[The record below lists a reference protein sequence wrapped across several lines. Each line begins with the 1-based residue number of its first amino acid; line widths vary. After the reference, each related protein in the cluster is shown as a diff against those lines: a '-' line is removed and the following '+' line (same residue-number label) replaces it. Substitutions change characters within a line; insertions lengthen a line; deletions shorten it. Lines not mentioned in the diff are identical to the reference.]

1 MGLFKRK
8 RHDDDETSDFVE
20 PEQAVGDETGEEAA
34 GDGGEAPGDDDE
46 QSYEDAESNP
56 ELIAA
61 EKAVNELPRPPLAG
75 NSIQAGWGGIT
86 PTIVSFPEQEQQAT
100 DPEGE

>member
-1 MGLFKRK
+1 MGLFKHK
-8 RHDDDETSDFVE
+8 RHDDDTSDVVE
-20 PEQAVGDETGEEAA
+20 TEQAVGDEAGEEAA
-34 GDGGEAPGDDDE
+34 GDAGEAPGDDDE

-86 PTIVSFPEQEQQAT
+86 PTIVSFPEQEQQA
-100 DPEGE
+100 DSEGD